1 MISLL
6 ILWPLYIIGVQYER
20 GGWWVVLMP
29 ITLIALVFDVL
40 LNFTELAALTWDWP
54 RNEYELTFSNR
65 LKRLVHDSGWRG
77 NFARFVAR
85 RMLDPFAPGGRHV

>member
-29 ITLIALVFDVL
+29 ITLVALVLDVW
-40 LNFTELAALTWDWP
+40 LNFTELALLTWDWP
-54 RNEYELTFSNR
+54 RNEDELTFSNR
-65 LKRLVHDSGWRG
+65 LKRLVHDGGWRG
-77 NFARFVAR
+77 SFARFVAR
-85 RMLDPFAPGGRHV
+85 GMLDPFAPGGRHV